1 MSIIKLNNRG
11 VKDITTFGSVSS
23 LGTLSLIQKQTASSS
38 STINFTSGIDNS
50 FKEYIFFFNNI
61 HASANAYIRVNFRDG
76 SSAYDSTKTTT
87 MFYSGQKED
96 ASEYQTPLG
105 GGGNSLGNSTAVQR
119 IISGEFDTSNDCT
132 LCGYLHLYDPSNTT
146 HIKHFI
152 ANTQYMTNSPA
163 SETSYIA
170 GYCNTTNAIDGA
182 QFDMSSGTIEYGD
195 ILLFGVN

>member
-1 MSIIKLNNRG
+1 MGTYTDIRYNHNLPSGSGGGLTLLSTNTITSG
-11 VKDITTFGSVSS
+11 V
-23 LGTLSLIQKQTASSS
+23 SSS
-38 STINFTSGIDNS
+38 SFTSGIDS
-50 FKEYIFFFNNI
+50 TYRTYIFKLINI
-61 HASANAYIRVNFRDG
+61 HPANDNVTFQVNFRDG
-76 SSAYDSTKTTT
+76 SSAYDATKTTT